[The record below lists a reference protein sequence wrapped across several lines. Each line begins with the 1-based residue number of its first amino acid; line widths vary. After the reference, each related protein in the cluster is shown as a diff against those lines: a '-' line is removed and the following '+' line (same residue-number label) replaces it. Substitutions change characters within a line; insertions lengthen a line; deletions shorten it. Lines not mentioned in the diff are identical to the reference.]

1 MLIGDQSQPP
11 TSVTF
16 YISHFWTL
24 TKPLLSGGGG
34 RITINNPLEFLFSIG
49 TTDVRVNR
57 RQLPLCRA
65 RGKFFHC
72 VWCLYSFS
80 IQLFSAWQVRVLQ
93 NAGSSAEGKRIVRK
107 GHSLWMEFSAEYR
120 HPTLVPFI
128 AESIICPPL
137 PQFTFQRLLSL
148 KAYKSMVSMHVR
160 GFVLLDLPRALLT
173 TSSTSP
179 QTFSQGCFLPV

>member
-1 MLIGDQSQPP
+1 MVGQRVKASACAHWWSEPAPYICHLLHFSLLNFNQALIIGGR
-11 TSVTF
+11 
-16 YISHFWTL
+16 
-24 TKPLLSGGGG
+24 GGGK
-34 RITINNPLEFLFSIG
+34 ITINNPLEFLFSIG

-107 GHSLWMEFSAEYR
+107 GHRLWMEFSAEYR

-137 PQFTFQRLLSL
+137 PPIYVPEATLSKGL
-148 KAYKSMVSMHVR
+148 
-160 GFVLLDLPRALLT
+160 
-173 TSSTSP
+173 
-179 QTFSQGCFLPV
+179 